1 METNKNTTYI
11 LLAFATIFWGI
22 QPLCIKWLVAEW
34 TPVTITSGRYF
45 LISGILFLILYLRR
59 DKGIVP
65 PRHCFM
71 PLVLMGVTGITIN
84 NVAQFT
90 GLQYSTVTNC
100 TLIAASSPA
109 CTAFFSAIFIKERL
123 NWLQWSGIAISF
135 AGALCIVS
143 QGSLT
148 TIRNISFNTGDVLFF
163 VCQINWTIYSIIG
176 RKVMADMSALAA
188 TAWTGLFGAV
198 ITACYGM
205 YTGQLAFTVLKATTF
220 SAFLYTVLLGG
231 VLAMLFWNIGVKQA
245 GPSLT
250 AIFQNVT
257 PVVGMA
263 VGAFFLQEAVGM
275 QEIGGALAIFVG
287 VYCTTHS
294 EQVRR
299 RLIRRERM
307 TCIDAGN
314 GHK

>member
-1 METNKNTTYI
+1 METNRKTTYI
-11 LLAFATIFWGI
+11 LLTIATIFWGI

-45 LISGILFLILYLRR
+45 LISGILFFILYLRQDR
-59 DKGIVP
+59 GILP
-65 PRHCFM
+65 PRHCFL
-71 PLVLMGVTGITIN
+71 PLVFMGVTGITVN

-100 TLIAASSPA
+100 TLIAAASPA
-109 CTAFFSAIFIKERL
+109 FTAFLSAIFIKERL
-123 NWLQWSGIAISF
+123 NRLQWSGIAISF
-135 AGALCIVS
+135 AGALCVVS
-143 QGSLT
+143 QGSLAV
-148 TIRNISFNTGDVLFF
+148 IRNISFNTGDMLFF

-176 RKVMADMSALAA
+176 RRVMGDISALAT
-188 TAWTGLFGAV
+188 TAWAGLFGAI
-198 ITACYGM
+198 ITACYGI
-205 YTGQLAFTVLKATTF
+205 YAGQLTFTVLEAVTF
-220 SAFLYTVLLGG
+220 SAFLYTVFLGG

-257 PVVGMA
+257 PVVGVA
-263 VGAFFLQEAVGM
+263 AGAFFLQEAVDI

-287 VYCTTHS
+287 VYFTTHS
-294 EQVRR
+294 EQVG
-299 RLIRRERM
+299 RLLLRSER
-307 TCIDAGN
+307 TICTGTSA